1 MRPRK
6 YTVLF
11 ALFVV
16 CLGFDA
22 WVYASLAREPVV
34 GDALDDAARAN
45 APLLHT
51 YIVIGRP
58 LVGAVGSDAGQ
69 HAANAAYHDAYP
81 AMRAL
86 PEAADSL
93 LFSHSLGPLRRIFL
107 TLYWA
112 PPVLL
117 VLGLLAW
124 IFRSRNA
131 HLMGCARH

>member
-11 ALFVV
+11 ALLLV
-16 CLGFDA
+16 CLGFNA
-22 WVYASLAREPVV
+22 WMYASLVREPAI
-34 GDALDDAARAN
+34 GPALDGAARAN

-58 LVGAVGSDAGQ
+58 LVDAVGSSAGEYV
-69 HAANAAYHDAYP
+69 ADAAYHDAYP
-81 AMRAL
+81 AMTAL
-86 PEAADSL
+86 PAAADSL
-93 LFSHSLGPLRRIFL
+93 LFSRSLGPLRRTFL
-107 TLYWA
+107 VLYWA

-124 IFRSRNA
+124 LFRSRNT
-131 HLMGCARH
+131 HLMGRTRR